1 MNPLLLAAPA
11 VEPVGLIEMKGYLR
25 LDTGDED
32 DLVSALIQSA
42 RLTVEAAT
50 GLALLA
56 QSWRLRLG
64 RWPSDGIVPIPLS
77 PLMSIDAVRGAPASG
92 GAVAIDPDL
101 YRLDEAANPVRLLLD
116 RTLQFEAGGLEIDV
130 TAGFGTAPERVP
142 QPLRL
147 ALRRLAAHWFE
158 HRGDARGA
166 GASALPGEVSA
177 LLAPFV
183 RARLA

>member
-11 VEPVGLIEMKGYLR
+11 VEPVGLAEMKSYLR

-32 DLVSALIQSA
+32 DLVLALIQSA

-56 QSWRLRLG
+56 QSWRIRLA
-64 RWPSDGIVPIPLS
+64 RPPSDGVVPVPLS
-77 PLMSIDAVRGAPASG
+77 PLMSLDAVRSVPASG
-92 GAVAIDPDL
+92 APVTVDPDL

-116 RTLQFEAGGLEIDV
+116 RTLPFGTGGLEIDV
-130 TAGFGTAPERVP
+130 TAGFGPSPEWVP

-147 ALRRLAAHWFE
+147 ALRRLCAHWFE